1 MQCISLMILNFNKYI
16 CDKIIRYCHINA
28 IPMPQFGIAATFEEY
43 CQKVRNCEAEFF
55 TAKLQ

>member
-1 MQCISLMILNFNKYI
+1 MILNFNKYI